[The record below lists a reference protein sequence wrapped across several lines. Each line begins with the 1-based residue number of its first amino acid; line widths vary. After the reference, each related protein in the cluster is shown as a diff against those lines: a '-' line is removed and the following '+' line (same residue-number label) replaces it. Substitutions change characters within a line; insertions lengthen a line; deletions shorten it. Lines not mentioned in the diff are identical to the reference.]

1 MRRALVHA
9 ARALQFSG
17 LALVAALYASPA
29 ALAQTNLPD
38 PHNLDGTDFG
48 RSIQLGPNWLF
59 AAGDNPAWATPA
71 FDDTDWT
78 AVSTERQLFDYGFH
92 NLHYGWYRLHVHLRP
107 GTRGLAMGLK
117 NTNGSYE
124 IFANGVRIGG
134 NGPFPPLD
142 RFNQYGFYAYPIPD
156 SLITA
161 QGDLVLAVRFGFNA
175 VGLHGIGSSTPLTD
189 AIGTR
194 VLLLSRD
201 SVAREAFY
209 ARREGV
215 FPDLILAGLSILTG
229 LVALALFLALRRHR
243 EYLAAAAY
251 MLAYSIYDFLW
262 AAWESSDITLQK
274 GLVTAV
280 SFGTIGVALI
290 EFMRR
295 VIGLERN
302 RWITALQIVSFLAAF
317 SAPLSSA
324 PLFPYRFAIAFFYV
338 PMMVVDVWLAALL
351 ARAWM
356 RGNKEAR
363 VLLPA
368 LLLITLGDY
377 WAFFNYGIFFF
388 HLVPAYH
395 PLPKFNVA
403 GCEFSLLQIGDFLS
417 FITVLLFLVLRTI
430 GIARDRARATAELEA
445 ARSVQ
450 QVLIPDE
457 LPVVSRFELRSVY
470 HPAGEVGGDFYQVVS
485 TASAGVLIIIGDV
498 SGKGMPAAMT
508 VSLLVG
514 TFRTLAHYTQSPGEI
529 LRAMNQRML
538 GRSQGGFTTCLVVRI
553 DADGSLT
560 AANAGHLPP
569 YLDGAELRLESGLPL
584 GLSPNSE
591 YTEAQLTLPPG
602 SRLTLLTDGVP
613 EAQSAAGELFG
624 FDRTAAICT
633 RPAEEI
639 ARAAQAYGQ
648 QDDITVLTL
657 TFAPA
662 EVLHA

>member
-1 MRRALVHA
+1 MRRVLVHA
-9 ARALQFSG
+9 ARALQLSV
-17 LALVAALYASPA
+17 LAVLPALYASPV
-29 ALAQTNLPD
+29 ALAQTSLSD
-38 PHNLDGTDFG
+38 PRNLDMTDFG

-59 AAGDNPAWATPA
+59 AAGDNPAWAAPA
-71 FDDTDWT
+71 LDDTAWT
-78 AVSTERQLFDYGFH
+78 TVSAQKQLFDYGFH
-92 NLHYGWYRLHVHLRP
+92 DLRYGWYRLHIHLRP
-107 GTRGLAMGLK
+107 GARGLAIGLK

-134 NGPFPPLD
+134 NGPLPPLD

-156 SLITA
+156 SLMTA

-175 VGLHGIGSSTPLTD
+175 VGLHGIGSSTPLSD
-189 AIGTR
+189 AIGAQ

-201 SVAREAFY
+201 SVAREAFF

-215 FPDLILAGLSILTG
+215 FPDLILAGLSMLTG
-229 LVALALFLALRRHR
+229 LVSLALFLALRRQMD
-243 EYLAAAAY
+243 YLAAAAY
-251 MLAYSIYDFLW
+251 MLAFSIYDFLW
-262 AAWESSDITLQK
+262 ATWEGSDITLEK

-280 SFGTIGVALI
+280 FFGTIGVALI

-295 VIGLERN
+295 VIGLRRN
-302 RWITALQIVSFLAAF
+302 HWITAFQIVSFLAAF

-324 PLFPYRFAIAFFYV
+324 PWFPYRFGVSFFYV

-356 RGNKEAR
+356 RGNMEAR

-368 LLLITLGDY
+368 LLLITFGDY

-450 QVLIPDE
+450 QVLVPEE
-457 LPVVSRFELRSVY
+457 LPIVSRFELRSVY
-470 HPAGEVGGDFYQVVS
+470 HPAGEVGGDFYQVVP
-485 TASAGVLIIIGDV
+485 TAAAGVLIIIGDV

-514 TFRTLAHYTQSPGEI
+514 AFRTLTHYTESPAEI
-529 LRAMNQRML
+529 LSAMNQRMI
-538 GRSQGGFTTCLVVRI
+538 GRNSGGFTTCLVVRI

-569 YLDGAELRLESGLPL
+569 YLDGAELKLESRLPL
-584 GLSPNSE
+584 GLTPHSD
-591 YTEAQLTLPPG
+591 YTEAHLTLSPG
-602 SRLTLLTDGVP
+602 SRLTFLTDGVV
-613 EAQSAAGELFG
+613 EAQSPSGELFG
-624 FDRTAAICT
+624 FDRTRQISTQSAEAI
-633 RPAEEI
+633 AS
-639 ARAAQAYGQ
+639 AAQAHGQ
-648 QDDITVLTL
+648 EDDITVLTL
-657 TFAPA
+657 AFAPA